1 MTVSPFKEN
10 KLILRRNDAILMLIG
25 GNGDREVLSR
35 DSKERS
41 SKRSVKSVKEKDSGK
56 ENVDA
61 EKREKKILHRIEK
74 IERTEK
80 VEAQERVL
88 LIFFNAKNN
97 K

>member
-1 MTVSPFKEN
+1 MSPCKEN
-10 KLILRRNDAILMLIG
+10 KLILRNDAVLMLIG
-25 GNGDREVLSR
+25 GNGDREALSR

-56 ENVDA
+56 ENIDA
-61 EKREKKILHRIEK
+61 ETREKKILHRIEK

-80 VEAQERVL
+80 VEAQEKVL
-88 LIFFNAKNN
+88 LIFFNIKNN